1 MIRYRASDG
10 AMLAMDSMVHSHLVS
25 AHRKLVATE
34 PGRKAEIDAMAEQI
48 ARNDAEFARQIDAL
62 RAARYSVHNDYGK
75 WIAAL
80 NRQVLPVPSTVT
92 ENAMWAKVIKFA
104 AQRAE

>member
-10 AMLAMDSMVHSHLVS
+10 TMLAMDSMAHSHLVS

-34 PGRKAEIDAMAEQI
+34 PVRRAEIDAMAAQI
-48 ARNDAEFARQIDAL
+48 AKNDAEFARQINAL
-62 RAARYSVHNDYGK
+62 KASGYSVHNDYGK

-80 NRQVLPVPSTVT
+80 NRQVLPLPSTVI